1 MSPRSWRRAIAAP
14 SLALCATTGC
24 ILGRSLAT
32 FQPARSPHGITLTII
47 GWTGIRFQGELLAL
61 SDSGLLML
69 VDERVA
75 FVYADAIEQ
84 VRTAPGA
91 TGFFVGDGDLRN
103 SKSAQRLIPLSRYPA
118 GISAPVLRQL
128 LNACSQ
134 EVPEPVRAWRR

>member
-1 MSPRSWRRAIAAP
+1 MSPRSWRRVIAAP

-24 ILGRSLAT
+24 VLGRSLAT
-32 FQPARSPHGITLTII
+32 VEPARSPHGITVTIS

-75 FVYADAIEQ
+75 FVYADAIER

-91 TGFFVGDGDLRN
+91 EGFFVIDGDLRN
-103 SKSAQRLIPLSRYPA
+103 SESARRLIPLSRYPA
-118 GISAPVLRQL
+118 GISGHVLGQL

-134 EVPEPVRAWRR
+134 ELPELVRASRR